1 MKYIYKKQVNGRGRF
16 GGAELELIKVYGK
29 SKVID
34 KCEWKDWKKN
44 NVDFQET
51 PFMKSVKGYILNS
64 IDYTIRNYTSLHNFE
79 ISLID
84 IQILPVDTLPSHI
97 LASAII
103 GFFELLD
110 ESLNESEIK
119 KIDYFITENEKI
131 DFPDYQ
137 KLIGEFLDNN
147 RQVKTGYN

>member
-1 MKYIYKKQVNGRGRF
+1 
-16 GGAELELIKVYGK
+16 
-29 SKVID
+29 
-34 KCEWKDWKKN
+34 
-44 NVDFQET
+44 
-51 PFMKSVKGYILNS
+51 MKSVKGYILNS